1 MVKVQELGDYLAV
14 LQFFVVD
21 LAKGFESEL
30 CMGDVVDVK
39 RLHDKACDLVHGVGF
54 ADETSCLLHLL
65 GAQFRLEANVGD
77 PMSLLEAHSWELL
90 ALAIVE
96 FTKQSF
102 LYLVDVLDFHVR

>member
-1 MVKVQELGDYLAV
+1 M
-14 LQFFVVD
+14 D

-30 CMGDVVDVK
+30 CMSDVVDVK
-39 RLHDKACDLVHGVGF
+39 RLHDEACDLVHGVGF
-54 ADETSCLLHLL
+54 AHETSCLLHLL

-102 LYLVDVLDFHVR
+102 LYLVDVLDFHV

>member
-1 MVKVQELGDYLAV
+1 
-14 LQFFVVD
+14 
-21 LAKGFESEL
+21 
-30 CMGDVVDVK
+30 
-39 RLHDKACDLVHGVGF
+39 
-54 ADETSCLLHLL
+54 LLHLL

-102 LYLVDVLDFHVR
+102 LYLVDVLDFHV